1 MTRGP
6 GPGVEAPSGG
16 SPEPADGEGRG
27 ADVHAG
33 RAAPVLADGVAG
45 EPADCYDVTLYGLRE
60 KVARAAASGVEVAPV
75 SSRVDVSSVAEM
87 PEATFFLCV
96 PS

>member
-6 GPGVEAPSGG
+6 SPGLAAPSGG
-16 SPEPADGEGRG
+16 GPEPADGETRG

-45 EPADCYDVTLYGLRE
+45 EPADCYMAFAKKLQDPQRLKLR
-60 KVARAAASGVEVAPV
+60 
-75 SSRVDVSSVAEM
+75 
-87 PEATFFLCV
+87 
-96 PS
+96 